1 MESVQRELEPVKQE
15 QQSEQPKEE
24 KLSAGKSVFVG
35 FQHVLAMDLFI
46 PPIILAGLL
55 SFTVADTALLIQMT
69 FIACGLATLIQAGF
83 SNEASCHARA
93 VICAAQCTC
102 SDWNDIRN
110 RCNDRKFNT
119 RCDSHR
125 LNRQTEVIQ

>member
-83 SNEASCHARA
+83 AMKLPVMQGPSFVPLLSLIH
-93 VICAAQCTC
+93 I
-102 SDWNDIRN
+102 
-110 RCNDRKFNT
+110 
-119 RCDSHR
+119 
-125 LNRQTEVIQ
+125 